1 MYMPTYAEALE
12 LKKYLADRKLEYV
25 HFHDQCV
32 IQFFS
37 FDRYDEESARAAER
51 FWLEKGLHV
60 SFTGDGLRFIVTED

>member
-25 HFHDQCV
+25 HFHDQCGS
-32 IQFFS
+32 QFFS

-51 FWLEKGLHV
+51 FWLEKGLRV
-60 SFTGDGLRFIVTED
+60 SFTDDGLRFIVTEG